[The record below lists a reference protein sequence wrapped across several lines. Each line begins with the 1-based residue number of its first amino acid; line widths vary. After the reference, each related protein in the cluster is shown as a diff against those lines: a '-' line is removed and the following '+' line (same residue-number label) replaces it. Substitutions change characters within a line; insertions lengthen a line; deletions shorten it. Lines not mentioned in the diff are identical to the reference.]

1 MSSSA
6 HGTRA
11 RRGFTLIELLVVI
24 AIIAV
29 LVALLLPAVQQA
41 REAARR
47 SSCKNNLKQLGLA
60 LHNYHDTYTKFPQ
73 GQFQIQ
79 GANSWDGNGI
89 MVPLLPYLDQ
99 APLYN
104 QWNFNA
110 TYISG
115 TNQVAARTKIAAFR
129 CPSDRDYLG
138 PEPGV
143 NYAGC
148 GGASINIW
156 SSNSNGVFPRL
167 VSSDMAA
174 VQDGTSNVIAF
185 SEMLTGDNSQGSASD
200 SDIVQNGSPPAFAD
214 QNFPTSAEIATAETA
229 CNALSTT
236 GAASLSQNGRHWSSP
251 HPSQARFNTSA
262 PPNWNGRSC
271 AFGGGFGQAADRNGI
286 WAARSRHTGG
296 VHVTLVDGSVRFVS
310 ENIDLL
316 TWQRLGAKDD
326 GNPVGEF

>member
-1 MSSSA
+1 MSHSA

-73 GQFQIQ
+73 GQFQIE
-79 GANSWDGNGI
+79 GANGWEGNGI

-104 QWNFNA
+104 QWNFNV
-110 TYISG
+110 TYLSG
-115 TNQVAARTKIAAFR
+115 SNVTPSRTKIAAFR
-129 CPSDRDYLG
+129 CPSDRDYPG
-138 PEPGV
+138 AEAGV

-156 SSNSNGVFPRL
+156 SADSNGVFPRL
-167 VSSDMAA
+167 VSASMAS

-185 SEMLTGDNSQGSASD
+185 SEMLTGDNSQAGVSD
-200 SDIVQNGSPPAFAD
+200 SDIVQNGSAPAFAN
-214 QNFPTSAEIATAETA
+214 QNFPTAAEILTAEVA

-262 PPNWNGRSC
+262 PPNWKGRSC
-271 AFGGGFGQAADRNGI
+271 AFGGAFGQAADRNGI
-286 WAARSRHTGG
+286 YAARSRHTGG